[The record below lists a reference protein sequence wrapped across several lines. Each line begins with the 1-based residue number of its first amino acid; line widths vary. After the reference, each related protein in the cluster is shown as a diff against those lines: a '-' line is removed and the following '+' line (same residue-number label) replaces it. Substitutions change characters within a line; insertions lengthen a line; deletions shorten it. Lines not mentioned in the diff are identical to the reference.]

1 MSRSPGHSS
10 VRKGILMTTRLALK
24 TMSLAIVAIACAT
37 APVPRAEQQKT
48 APAAPPPKKSPY
60 LKMSEPW
67 PDAAVLQARRTDAER
82 RPIFQKTEPL
92 AFTLAADFKLINKD
106 RKPESTARYP
116 GLLSMTDERGR
127 EYTLHV
133 RLSPRG
139 HLRRM
144 ARTCEF
150 VPLRV
155 EFMPEEISGTVF
167 EGQTNLKLGA
177 HCQDDKAFDQYVL
190 REYLTYPLFNLVTP
204 RSFRAR
210 LAHGTY
216 VDAKTQKT
224 VTTRYAIFLEHEND
238 VARRLGG
245 RDVQLPRTEFK
256 DFHAE
261 TLNTMML
268 FEYMIGNTDFSLWA
282 NHNVVFVQD
291 PERTLFPVPFDFD
304 LTGLAHPP
312 YAIPDRRF
320 PIRSV
325 SDRLYRGPCR
335 TVDELETSAALFRA
349 KRSAMTSLI
358 DGTKELESQV
368 RGEMKDYLD
377 GFFRSIQ
384 SPTSIKKQFVD
395 GCKPAPTM

>member
-1 MSRSPGHSS
+1 
-10 VRKGILMTTRLALK
+10 MTTRLALK

-216 VDAKTQKT
+216 VDVKTQKT

-256 DFHAE
+256 SFHAE

-282 NHNVVFVQD
+282 NHNVVFVLD

-304 LTGLAHPP
+304 LTGLVHPP

-325 SDRLYRGPCR
+325 TDRLYRGPCR

-349 KRSAMTSLI
+349 KHTAMASLI
-358 DGTKELESQV
+358 DGTKELESQA

-384 SPTSIKKQFVD
+384 NPTSIKKQFVD

>member
-1 MSRSPGHSS
+1 MTSRLVNAASS
-10 VRKGILMTTRLALK
+10 LSTL
-24 TMSLAIVAIACAT
+24 SLAIVVLACVT
-37 APVPRAEQQKT
+37 APAPRAEQQKT
-48 APAAPPPKKSPY
+48 APSSPPPKKSPY

-67 PDAAVLQARRTDAER
+67 PEAAVLQARRTDAER

-150 VPLRV
+150 VPLRI

-210 LAHGTY
+210 LARGTY

-224 VTTRYAIFLEHEND
+224 VTTRYAMFLEHEND

-325 SDRLYRGPCR
+325 TDRLYRGPCR

-349 KRSAMTSLI
+349 KRSAMASVI
-358 DGTKELESQV
+358 DGMKELESQT

-384 SPTSIKKQFVD
+384 NPTSIKKQFVD